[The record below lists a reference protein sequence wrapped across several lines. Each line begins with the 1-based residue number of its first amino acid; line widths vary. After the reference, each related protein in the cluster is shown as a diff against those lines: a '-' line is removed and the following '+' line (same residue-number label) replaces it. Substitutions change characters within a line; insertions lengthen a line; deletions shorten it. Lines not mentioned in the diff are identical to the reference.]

1 MRRVAVRLVRGI
13 QRIPERV
20 LHSRRRAQAEAM
32 LQELPGAKRILF
44 VCYGNICRS
53 PYAQYSFARMVRD
66 HPAIQAVSAGFIGR
80 GRPAP
85 AAAQASATTRGVPLA
100 DHVSQTLNPDLI
112 SNSDVIVVMERSQ
125 RELIAR
131 RYGARKRIVILG
143 DLDPLP
149 IETRTI
155 RDPYNQSKATFDEV
169 YDRIDRCLKQF
180 VAQIVEI

>member
-20 LHSRRRAQAEAM
+20 LHARRRDRAM
-32 LQELPGAKRILF
+32 GMIKEHPGANRFLF

-66 HPAIQAVSAGFIGR
+66 RPALTAVSAGFIGP
-80 GRPAP
+80 GRSSP
-85 AAAQASATTRGVPLA
+85 AAAQASATTRGVPLT
-100 DHVSQTLNPDLI
+100 DHVSQTLNPELI
-112 SNSDVIVVMERSQ
+112 TTSDVIVVMEQSQ
-125 RELIAR
+125 RELIAQ
-131 RYGARKRIVILG
+131 RYGARTRILILG

-155 RDPYNQSKATFDEV
+155 RDPYNHGKATFDEV
-169 YDRIDRCLKQF
+169 YDRIDRCLKLL
-180 VAQIVEI
+180 VAQLS